1 MKKKELKLTPDP
13 NESLGLF
20 FDIYSM
26 FSSSPTI
33 MMLGIFMALGFILGT
48 SFFVYRMFAKSTK
61 EILVRYSLV
70 IFTSLVALF
79 IVDKTIAW
87 KVSLLS
93 PEQSDQLFDLIR
105 TLVLMIFSYYFG
117 TKEGN
122 TVSKDSDF

>member
-1 MKKKELKLTPDP
+1 
-13 NESLGLF
+13 
-20 FDIYSM
+20 
-26 FSSSPTI
+26 
-33 MMLGIFMALGFILGT
+33 
-48 SFFVYRMFAKSTK
+48 
-61 EILVRYSLV
+61 
-70 IFTSLVALF
+70 LVALF